1 MFVKLFIAMFNLSA
15 FTFGGGYVIVPM
27 MRKKFVEELKWI
39 DENEMLDLVAISQS
53 LPGVLAVNASVLV
66 GYRIKGLKGALV
78 SSFGTVLPPLIIIS
92 IITLVYDAFRT
103 NMIVA
108 AVLKGMQLGVCALI
122 FTVVVSM
129 FVQLKKD
136 RNIISII
143 MVITSIFLSLVLK
156 VNTILIII
164 LSIIVGIIVV
174 LWEKKNGVAW
184 FIFSFSTSRII

>member
-1 MFVKLFIAMFNLSA
+1 MFIKLFITMFNLSA

-66 GYRIKGLKGALV
+66 GYRIKGFKGALV

-92 IITLVYDAFRT
+92 IITLIYDSFRS
-103 NMIVA
+103 NVIVS

-122 FTVVVSM
+122 FTVVISM
-129 FVQLKKD
+129 FMQLKKE
-136 RNIISII
+136 RNIMSII
-143 MVITSIFLSLVLK
+143 MMGVSITLSLIFK
-156 VNTILIII
+156 INTIFIII
-164 LSIIVGIIVV
+164 LTILVGIVVV
-174 LWEKKNGVAW
+174 LWEKKNVND
-184 FIFSFSTSRII
+184 

>member
-129 FVQLKKD
+129 FMQLKKD

>member
-1 MFVKLFIAMFNLSA
+1 MFTKLFITMFNLSA

-66 GYRIKGLKGALV
+66 GYRIKGFKGALV

-92 IITLVYDAFRT
+92 IITLIYDSFRT
-103 NMIVA
+103 NDVVV

-122 FTVVVSM
+122 FTVVFSM
-129 FVQLKKD
+129 FMQLKKE
-136 RNIISII
+136 RNITSMIMMGVSIL
-143 MVITSIFLSLVLK
+143 LSFVLK
-156 VNTILIII
+156 VNTVFIII
-164 LSIIVGIIVV
+164 LTILVGIIVV
-174 LWEKKNGVAW
+174 LWEKKHVNG
-184 FIFSFSTSRII
+184 